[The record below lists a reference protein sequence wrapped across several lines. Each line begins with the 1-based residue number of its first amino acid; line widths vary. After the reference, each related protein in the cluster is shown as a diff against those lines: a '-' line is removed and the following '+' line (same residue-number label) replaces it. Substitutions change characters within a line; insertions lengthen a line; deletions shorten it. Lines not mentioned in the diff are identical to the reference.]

1 MRGNAYVCFLFL
13 VVVVFVL
20 FWGFLLGG
28 GGVLT
33 EDPEL
38 RQEVQESMNVLS
50 ALQGSTRDNLI

>member
-1 MRGNAYVCFLFL
+1 MFAFCSSWLLFLFC
-13 VVVVFVL
+13 FG
-20 FWGFLLGG
+20 GFCLG

>member
-20 FWGFLLGG
+20 FWGFLL

>member
-1 MRGNAYVCFLFL
+1 MFAFCSSWLLFLFC
-13 VVVVFVL
+13 FG
-20 FWGFLLGG
+20 GFCWREGG